1 MPLSIASRTLTQ
13 LPDPGLQ
20 RLATN
25 FWWTWNPEATEVLRQ
40 LDPVAARQ
48 GLHPLATLHRRPNAV
63 DATKSVQALD
73 AYLAQE
79 PVTHGNVTPDRPV
92 AYFCAEFGLHESF
105 PQYSG
110 GLGILAGDHCKEAS
124 DMNLPFVGV
133 GCFYSLG
140 FFRQV
145 LDPSGRQE
153 HLYPAV
159 ERRFAPL
166 EAVLKPGTN
175 EPLSVQVP
183 FPGRVVTA
191 DVLVARVGR
200 APLLLLDTNIEA
212 NHPEDRAITAQLYT
226 RGRAMRLCQET
237 ILGIGGAMAL
247 EALGIQPSVFHMNEG
262 HSALLLIHRLG
273 RLLQQGLTLKQAQAE
288 VKATSILTIH
298 TPVTAGNERFDTA
311 LVKSIL
317 QPALDQCQV
326 NLKDVLKAGLG
337 EDADPKVF
345 DMTAFALR
353 HSRDAN
359 GVSLLHGET
368 ADGTWRKV
376 VKLPVRG
383 LTNGVHMPT
392 WLGPEI
398 RELTKNS
405 DELADKGGRRK
416 DWTGELTDAQLW
428 QAHQQQKARM
438 VEFVNRRAVQQ
449 FVRYGE
455 SPEELRP
462 HGRGVDPNAFVIG
475 FARRFAT
482 YKRASLLFRDPRRLA
497 KLLNHPGRPVQIVF
511 AGKAHPADGDG
522 QALIA
527 EVFRFTQ
534 DPRFKGKV
542 FLVEDYDME
551 VGRMLV
557 QGVDL
562 WLNNPRRPLEASGTS
577 GMKAAANG
585 IPNCSVLD
593 GWWDEAYEDGHR
605 RNGYAIGGRK
615 KFRSV
620 DAQDKTDGAE
630 LYRVLEDEVLPLY
643 FGDRPGW
650 IEVMRQSIR
659 SSVYAFSTRR
669 MLEDY
674 VAEMY

>member
-1 MPLSIASRTLTQ
+1 MTIASRPQTVAD
-13 LPDPGLQ
+13 LPASHQGLQ

-25 FWWTWNPEATEVLRQ
+25 FWWTWNPAAADVLRE
-40 LDPVAARQ
+40 LDPVAAQR
-48 GLHPLATLHRRPNAV
+48 GVHPLTTLLRKPTLPNPE
-63 DATKSVQALD
+63 KVQAAVKQLD
-73 AYLAQE
+73 AYLDQKQE
-79 PVTHGNVTPDRPV
+79 GAKTV
-92 AYFCAEFGLHESF
+92 AYFCAEYGLHESF

-124 DMNLPFVGV
+124 DMRLPFVAV

-140 FFRQV
+140 FFQQV

-153 HLYPAV
+153 HLYPLV
-159 ERRFAPL
+159 DRRYAPL
-166 EAVLKPGTN
+166 EVVLQPGTDQ
-175 EPLSVQVP
+175 PLTVQIP
-183 FPGRVVTA
+183 FPGRTVTA

-200 APLLLLDTNIEA
+200 VPLLLLDTNIEA
-212 NHPEDRAITAQLYT
+212 NTPEDRAITAQLYT

-237 ILGIGGAMAL
+237 VLGVGGAMAL
-247 EALGIQPSVFHMNEG
+247 EALGIQPTVFHMNEG
-262 HSALLLIHRLG
+262 HSALLLLHRLG
-273 RLLQQGLTLKQAQAE
+273 GLLKQGHTLKKAKAAVQ
-288 VKATSILTIH
+288 ATSILTIH
-298 TPVTAGNERFDTA
+298 TPVTAGNERFDSK
-311 LVKSIL
+311 LFREIL
-317 QPALDQCQV
+317 QPTLDQFG
-326 NLKDVLKAGLG
+326 LKSNEILKAGLG
-337 EDADPKVF
+337 DDNDPKVF

-368 ADGTWRKV
+368 ADKTWRKV
-376 VKLPVRG
+376 VGLPVRG

-398 RELTKNS
+398 AALTQSGEL
-405 DELADKGGRRK
+405 EAKGGRRK
-416 DWTGELTDAQLW
+416 DWVGELADDALW
-428 QAHQQQKARM
+428 QAHRAQKNRM
-438 VEFVNRRAVQQ
+438 VEFVNRRAVAQ
-449 FVRYGE
+449 FTRYGQ
-455 SPEELRP
+455 SPDELRP
-462 HGRGVDPNAFVIG
+462 HLSGVDPEAFVIG

-482 YKRASLLFRDPRRLA
+482 YKRASLLFRDPKRLA
-497 KLLNHPGRPVQIVF
+497 KLIGNPDRPVQVVF

-527 EVFRFTQ
+527 EVFQFTQ

-542 FLVEDYDME
+542 FLVEDYEME

-593 GWWDEAYEDGHR
+593 GWWDEAYEEGDR
-605 RNGYAIGGRK
+605 RNGFAIGKRTN
-615 KFRSV
+615 FRSV
-620 DAQDKTDGAE
+620 DAQDKADGAE
-630 LYRVLEDEVLPLY
+630 LYRVLEQEVLPLY
-643 FGDRPGW
+643 FGDRAAW
-650 IEVMRQSIR
+650 IQVMRQSIR

-674 VAEMY
+674 VVEMY